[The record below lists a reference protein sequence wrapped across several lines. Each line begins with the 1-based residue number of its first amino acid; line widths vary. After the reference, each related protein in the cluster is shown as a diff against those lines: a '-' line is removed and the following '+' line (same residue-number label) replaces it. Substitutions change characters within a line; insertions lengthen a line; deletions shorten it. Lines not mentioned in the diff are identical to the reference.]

1 MQQEYRPVQT
11 TTNDLFSDMTETLFE
26 NKTIL
31 SEEYQ
36 PDEIVEREDEIDAF
50 RSALK
55 DVLFA
60 RNPSNVFIYGKT
72 GVGKTAVTEYIMTAL
87 KTEVQRRD
95 GTDDLYVHFRNCNDD
110 TVYRTVRALINSIR
124 GADCEPFPET
134 GHSTAHALETLYE
147 EMDARDGTY
156 LFVLDEIDHLSDP
169 NTLLYELPRARANNH
184 LTTSRVGV
192 IGISNNYAFRS
203 SLSPK
208 VKDTLIEKEIA
219 FSPYDANELQSIL
232 TARAQKAL
240 IEDAWDESAIRLAAA
255 NAAKDTGSARQAID
269 LVREGGDIAEES
281 AASKITDEHIE
292 LAVDRVQRGR
302 VENKLRD
309 QTMHGQLILEALAT
323 LEVNGST
330 PAKSKAIQKT
340 YLRVAQRRHQDPLT
354 TLKSIQ
360 NHLADLTMLG
370 FLERNEH
377 NDGRAGGAHY
387 QYGLALDPTIVL
399 ETRDAIEAESV

>member
-1 MQQEYRPVQT
+1 MTE
-11 TTNDLFSDMTETLFE
+11 DLFSDITDTLFE
-26 NKTIL
+26 SKTVL

-55 DVLFA
+55 DVLFG

-72 GVGKTAVTEYIMTAL
+72 GVGKTAVTEYMMDAL
-87 KTEVQRRD
+87 KTEVNGRD
-95 GTDDLYVHFRNCNDD
+95 DADELHVHFRNCNDD

-124 GADCEPFPET
+124 GAGRDPFPET

-147 EMDARDGTY
+147 EMDSTGGTF
-156 LFVLDEIDHLSDP
+156 LFVLDEIDHLSDV
-169 NTLLYELPRARANNH
+169 NTLLYELPRARANDH
-184 LTTSRVGV
+184 LNASRVGV

-208 VKDTLIEKEIA
+208 VKDTLMEKEIA
-219 FSPYDANELQSIL
+219 FSPYDAGELRSIL
-232 TARAQKAL
+232 TTRAEKAL
-240 IEDAWDESAIRLAAA
+240 IEGVWNDSAIKLAAA

-269 LVREGGDIAEES
+269 LLREGGDIAEENG
-281 AASKITDEHIE
+281 ASEITDEHIE
-292 LAVDRVQRGR
+292 AAVDRVQRGR
-302 VENKLRD
+302 VKNKLRD

-323 LEVNGST
+323 LEVEGET
-330 PAKSKAIQKT
+330 PAKSKAIQQA
-340 YLRVAQRRHQDPLT
+340 YVHIAEDRRQDPLT

-370 FLERNEH
+370 FLERTEH
-377 NDGRAGGAHY
+377 NKGRAGGAHY
-387 QYGLALDPTIVL
+387 QYELALDPTVVL
-399 ETRDAIEAESV
+399 ETRDSIEAESP

>member
-1 MQQEYRPVQT
+1 MNE
-11 TTNDLFSDMTETLFE
+11 DLFSDITDTLFA
-26 NKTIL
+26 NKAIL

-55 DVLFA
+55 DVLFG

-72 GVGKTAVTEYIMTAL
+72 GVGKTAVTEHIMTAL
-87 KTEVQRRD
+87 KAEVKRRD
-95 GTDDLYVHFRNCNDD
+95 DADELHVHFRNCNDD

-124 GADCEPFPET
+124 GEDREPFPET

-147 EMDARDGTY
+147 EMDSNGGTY

-169 NTLLYELPRARANNH
+169 NTLLYELPRARANDH
-184 LTTSRVGV
+184 LTASRVGV

-208 VKDTLIEKEIA
+208 VKDTLMEKEIA
-219 FSPYDANELQSIL
+219 FSPYDADELRSIL
-232 TARAQKAL
+232 TTRAEKAL
-240 IEDAWDESAIRLAAA
+240 IEDAWDDSAIKLAAA

-269 LVREGGDIAEES
+269 LLREGGDVAEENG
-281 AASKITDEHIE
+281 ATEVTDEHIE
-292 LAVDRVQRGR
+292 VAVDRVQRGR
-302 VENKLRD
+302 VEDKLRD
-309 QTMHGQLILEALAT
+309 QTMHGQLILEALAK
-323 LEVNGST
+323 LEVSGST
-330 PAKSKAIQKT
+330 PAKSKHVQQV
-340 YLRVAQRRHQDPLT
+340 YVQVAESRRQEPLT

-370 FLERNEH
+370 FLERTEH
-377 NDGRAGGAHY
+377 NEGRAGGAHY
-387 QYGLALDPTIVL
+387 QYELALDPTIVL
-399 ETRDAIEAESV
+399 ETRDAIESEPT

>member
-1 MQQEYRPVQT
+1 MTE
-11 TTNDLFSDMTETLFE
+11 DLFSDITDTLFE
-26 NKTIL
+26 DKMVL

-55 DVLFA
+55 DVLFG
-60 RNPSNVFIYGKT
+60 RNPSNVFVYGKT
-72 GVGKTAVTEYIMTAL
+72 GVGKTAVTEYMTNAL
-87 KTEVQRRD
+87 KTEVKHRD
-95 GTDDLYVHFRNCNDD
+95 EADELHVHFRNCNDD

-124 GADCEPFPET
+124 GADRELFPET

-147 EMDARDGTY
+147 EMDSTGGTF
-156 LFVLDEIDHLSDP
+156 LFVLDEIDHLSDV
-169 NTLLYELPRARANNH
+169 NTLLYELPRARANGH

-208 VKDTLIEKEIA
+208 VKDTLMEKEIA
-219 FSPYDANELQSIL
+219 FSPYDAGELHSIL
-232 TARAQKAL
+232 TTRANKAL
-240 IEDAWDESAIRLAAA
+240 IEGTWHESAIKLAAA

-269 LVREGGDIAEES
+269 LLRESGDIAEENG
-281 AASKITDEHIE
+281 ATAITDEHIE
-292 LAVDRVQRGR
+292 AAVDRVQRGR
-302 VENKLRD
+302 VKNKLRD

-323 LEVNGST
+323 LEIKGAT
-330 PAKSKAIQKT
+330 PAKSKEIQQA
-340 YLRVAQRRHQDPLT
+340 YVDVAEDRHQDPLT

-370 FLERNEH
+370 FLERTEH
-377 NDGRAGGAHY
+377 NQGRAGGAHY
-387 QYGLALDPTIVL
+387 QYELALDPTVVL
-399 ETRDAIEAESV
+399 ETRDAIEAESP